1 MKPIR
6 WKSFLI
12 QEGIVLAAAGISS
25 LLIAGSVGYYAQV
38 KLPPLAPPSILFP
51 IVWSLLYF
59 CMGISAYWIQNS
71 GATSLMKQTAFFWYG
86 LQLFVNVLWPVFFFL
101 FRFYGFSFIWLCL
114 LWLLIFQTIRSFREI
129 SAKAAYLQIPYL
141 LWVTFAGYL
150 NLGVWILN

>member
-1 MKPIR
+1 M
-6 WKSFLI
+6 I